1 MKSASGLSLSL
12 KMRMG
17 SQNVNK
23 KSGNND
29 SASLP
34 KVDKY
39 SGVSRNRIMSMTD
52 DSIKCTNKAA
62 RLSGSI
68 GYTAGTIGTS
78 ADRTQTIRPS
88 ICCVRCSLHASICM
102 DCCDLQT
109 QNAIAFYRRTLG
121 KGASDILSR
130 AIMEAGLGN
139 MSKHIIFTLWKNGF
153 RSRMR
158 RRLKESVELGL
169 RYETKMMRR
178 PLAAWKKFTQDEIL
192 RKKKKAINDLEY
204 KCKLL
209 EKQVLDC
216 NFHVA
221 IKLNGRAHDLV

>member
-1 MKSASGLSLSL
+1 MNMKSTGGLSLSM
-12 KMRMG
+12 KMRAE
-17 SQNVNK
+17 SISVDK
-23 KSGNND
+23 KSTKND

-34 KVDKY
+34 KVDQY
-39 SGVSRNRIMSMTD
+39 SGINRNRILSMTD

-68 GYTAGTIGTS
+68 GYTAGTS

-139 MSKHIIFTLWKNGF
+139 MSKHIIFTLWKNGC
-153 RSRMR
+153 RSRIR
-158 RRLKESVELGL
+158 RRLKESIELGL

-192 RKKKKAINDLEY
+192 RKKKKAISDLEY
-204 KCKLL
+204 KCKQL
-209 EKQVLDC
+209 EKKVFDIIFQLKC
-216 NFHVA
+216 
-221 IKLNGRAHDLV
+221 